1 MTPTSFVINL
11 KQITETWEV
20 NRSADIRS
28 WQNWYR
34 MKKKIIVPSVLGILV
49 LIFIVSKI
57 IGGGKIVLDWESSN
71 SSPTLP
77 DTVCLNVYVENSGS
91 MNGYMCN
98 GSNLKDAV
106 YDYVS
111 DLKKNTTTCDLFY
124 INSQIIPCKES
135 LDNYIKNLTP
145 SSFAKAGG
153 NLKDTDL
160 RSIFKLIMN
169 KHETNTVSVFVS
181 DCILDIPQS
190 ATDFFGNCQVSI
202 KNTFNEAIAKY
213 PDLGVEI
220 VKLQSKF
227 DGYWFCGK
235 NKQLLNGVKRPY
247 YIWVIGD
254 KNILAM
260 LNEKVPVA
268 KIIGGIDDYCAY
280 ATSQPISFNIDQKKF
295 AVNHANKINV
305 EVLVDLRPS
314 LQEESLLE
322 NIYQYTPENPVQTKV
337 VSVRPISKSGSKYS
351 HVIKL
356 ELSSPQTL
364 KTTSFTLNYPEMA
377 QWVRLSNDSTGN
389 YNNSIDK
396 TTGIQYLIQGVADAY
411 RDHLNFG
418 TITFNLKNK

>member
-1 MTPTSFVINL
+1 
-11 KQITETWEV
+11 
-20 NRSADIRS
+20 
-28 WQNWYR
+28 

-49 LIFIVSKI
+49 LIFIVSQI
-57 IGGGKIVLDWESSN
+57 IGGGKIVLDWEN
-71 SSPTLP
+71 SYSTPTLP
-77 DTVCLNVYVENSGS
+77 DTICLNVYVENSGS

-124 INSQIIPCKES
+124 INSQIIPCKVS
-135 LDNYIKNLTP
+135 LDDYIKNLTP

-169 KHETNTVSVFVS
+169 NHKANSVSVFVS
-181 DCILDIPQS
+181 DCILDIPES

-202 KNTFNEAIAKY
+202 KNTFNEAIAKH

-220 VKLQSKF
+220 LKLQSKF

-235 NKQLLNGVKRPY
+235 NKQILNGVKRPY

-280 ATSQPISFNIDQKKF
+280 STSQPILFDIEKKRYS
-295 AVNHANKINV
+295 VNHSDKIDV
-305 EVLVDLRPS
+305 AVLADLRTC
-314 LQEESLLE
+314 LQDESLLE
-322 NIYQYTPENPVQTKV
+322 NIYQYSPENPLLTKV
-337 VSVRPISKSGSKYS
+337 TSVRAISKHNSRYS
-351 HVIKL
+351 HVINL

-364 KTTSFTLNYPEMA
+364 KVASISLNYPKMA
-377 QWVRLSNDSTGN
+377 QWVILSNDSTGI
-389 YNNSIDK
+389 YENSVDK

-411 RDHLNFG
+411 RDHVNFG
-418 TITFNLKNK
+418 TIAFNLKNK

>member
-1 MTPTSFVINL
+1 
-11 KQITETWEV
+11 
-20 NRSADIRS
+20 
-28 WQNWYR
+28 

-49 LIFIVSKI
+49 LVFIVSQI
-57 IGGGKIVLDWESSN
+57 IGGGKIVLDWEN
-71 SSPTLP
+71 SYSTPTFP
-77 DTVCLNVYVENSGS
+77 DSVCLNVYVENSGS
-91 MNGYMCN
+91 MNGYMCD

-111 DLKKNTTTCDLFY
+111 DLKKNTTTCNLFY
-124 INSQIIPCKES
+124 INSQIIQCKES

-169 KHETNTVSVFVS
+169 KHEVNTVSVFVS

-190 ATDFFGNCQVSI
+190 ATDFFGNCQVSV

-220 VKLQSKF
+220 VKLKSKF
-227 DGYWFCGK
+227 DGYWYCGK
-235 NKQLLNGVKRPY
+235 NKQKLDGVKRPY

-280 ATSQPISFNIDQKKF
+280 STSQSIAFDIDKKRY
-295 AVNHANKINV
+295 AINHSDKINV
-305 EVLVDLRPS
+305 AVLADLRTS

-322 NIYQYTPENPVQTKV
+322 NTYQYSPENPLQTKV
-337 VSVRPISKSGSKYS
+337 VSVIPVSKSGSSYS
-351 HVIKL
+351 HVINL

-364 KTTSFTLNYPEMA
+364 KAVSFTLNYPGMA
-377 QWVRLSNDSTGN
+377 QWVKLSNDSTGI
-389 YNNSIDK
+389 YENSIDK

-411 RDHLNFG
+411 REHLIFG
-418 TITFNLKNK
+418 TIAFNLKNK

>member
-1 MTPTSFVINL
+1 
-11 KQITETWEV
+11 
-20 NRSADIRS
+20 
-28 WQNWYR
+28 
-34 MKKKIIVPSVLGILV
+34 MKKKIIVPSVLGIFV

-57 IGGGKIVLDWESSN
+57 IGCGGKIVLDWENSN
-71 SSPTLP
+71 STPTLP
-77 DTVCLNVYVENSGS
+77 DTICLNVYVENSGS
-91 MNGYMCN
+91 MNGYMCD

-111 DLKKNTTTCDLFY
+111 DLKNNATTCNLFY
-124 INSQIIPCKES
+124 INSQVIPCNVS

-160 RSIFKLIMN
+160 RSIFKLIMS
-169 KHETNTVSVFVS
+169 KHETNAVSVFIS

-190 ATDFFGNCQVSI
+190 ATDFFGNCQVSV

-213 PDLGVEI
+213 PNLGVEI
-220 VKLQSKF
+220 LKLQSKF
-227 DGYWFCGK
+227 NGYWYCGN
-235 NKQLLNGVKRPY
+235 NKQMLNGVKRPY

-280 ATSQPISFNIDQKKF
+280 STSQSIAFDIDKKRY
-295 AVNHANKINV
+295 AVNHSGKIDV
-305 EVLVDLRPS
+305 AVLADLRPS
-314 LQEESLLE
+314 LQEKSLLE
-322 NIYQYTPENPVQTKV
+322 NIYQYSPENPVLTKV
-337 VSVRPISKSGSKYS
+337 TSIKTISKPDSRYS
-351 HVIKL
+351 HVINL
-356 ELSSPQTL
+356 EISSPQTL
-364 KTTSFTLNYPEMA
+364 KTASISLNYPEMA
-377 QWVRLSNDSTGN
+377 QWVKLSNDSTGI
-389 YNNSIDK
+389 YESSVDK

-418 TITFNLKNK
+418 TISFNLKNK

>member
-1 MTPTSFVINL
+1 
-11 KQITETWEV
+11 
-20 NRSADIRS
+20 
-28 WQNWYR
+28 

-49 LIFIVSKI
+49 LIFIVSRI
-57 IGGGKIVLDWESSN
+57 IGGGKILLELDSPYST
-71 SSPTLP
+71 PTLP
-77 DTVCLNVYVENSGS
+77 DTVCLNVYLENSGS

-111 DLKKNTTTCDLFY
+111 DLKKNTTTCNLFY
-124 INSQIIPCKES
+124 INSQIIPCKVS
-135 LDNYIKNLTP
+135 LDDYIKNLTP
-145 SSFAKAGG
+145 LSFVKAGG

-169 KHETNTVSVFVS
+169 KHEENSVSVFVS
-181 DCILDIPQS
+181 DCILDIPES

-220 VKLQSKF
+220 LKLQSKF
-227 DGYWFCGK
+227 DGCWFCGK
-235 NKQLLNGVKRPY
+235 NKKMLNGVKRPY

-260 LNEKVPVA
+260 LNEKVPVT

-280 ATSQPISFNIDQKKF
+280 STSQPIPFDIDKNRRRF
-295 AVNHANKINV
+295 VINHSDKINV
-305 EVLVDLRPS
+305 EVLADLRPS
-314 LQEESLLE
+314 LQEESLLK

-337 VSVRPISKSGSKYS
+337 LSIRSISKPDSRFS
-351 HVIKL
+351 HVINL

-364 KTTSFTLNYPEMA
+364 KTASILLTYPEMA
-377 QWVRLSNDSTGN
+377 QWVKLSNDSTGI

-418 TITFNLKNK
+418 TISFKLKNK

>member
-1 MTPTSFVINL
+1 
-11 KQITETWEV
+11 
-20 NRSADIRS
+20 
-28 WQNWYR
+28 
-34 MKKKIIVPSVLGILV
+34 
-49 LIFIVSKI
+49 
-57 IGGGKIVLDWESSN
+57 
-71 SSPTLP
+71 
-77 DTVCLNVYVENSGS
+77 
-91 MNGYMCN
+91 MCN

-111 DLKKNTTTCDLFY
+111 DLKKNTTTCYLFY
-124 INSQIIPCKES
+124 INSQVIPCNVS
-135 LDNYIKNLTP
+135 LDDYIKDLTP

-160 RSIFKLIMN
+160 RNIFKLIMN
-169 KHETNTVSVFVS
+169 KHKANSVSLFVS
-181 DCILDIPQS
+181 DCILDIPES
-190 ATDFFGNCQVSI
+190 ATDFFGNCQVSV

-220 VKLQSKF
+220 MKLQSKF
-227 DGYWFCGK
+227 DGYWYCGK
-235 NKQLLNGVKRPY
+235 NKQMLNGVKRPY

-280 ATSQPISFNIDQKKF
+280 STSQSILFDIDNKRF
-295 AVNHANKINV
+295 AVNHSDKNNV
-305 EVLVDLRPS
+305 EVLADLRPS

-322 NIYQYTPENPVQTKV
+322 NIYQYSTENPVLTKV
-337 VSVRPISKSGSKYS
+337 TSVRAISKPDSRYS
-351 HVIKL
+351 HVINL

-364 KTTSFTLNYPEMA
+364 KTVSVSLNYPEMA
-377 QWVRLSNDSTGN
+377 QWVKLANDSTGI
-389 YNNSIDK
+389 YANSIDK

-418 TITFNLKNK
+418 TRVSNLMYPLCNK

>member
-1 MTPTSFVINL
+1 
-11 KQITETWEV
+11 
-20 NRSADIRS
+20 
-28 WQNWYR
+28 
-34 MKKKIIVPSVLGILV
+34 MKKKIIVPSVLGV
-49 LIFIVSKI
+49 LILIYI
-57 IGGGKIVLDWESSN
+57 IIPPKGKIVLDWESSY
-71 SSPTLP
+71 STPSLP
-77 DTVCLNVYVENSGS
+77 DSVSLNVYVENSGS

-111 DLKKNTTTCDLFY
+111 DLKKNTTTCNLFY
-124 INSQIIPCKES
+124 INSQIIPCKVS
-135 LDNYIKNLTP
+135 LDDYIKNLTP

-169 KHETNTVSVFVS
+169 KHEANIVSVFVS

-227 DGYWFCGK
+227 DGYWYCGK
-235 NKQLLNGVKRPY
+235 NKQMLNDAKRPY
-247 YIWVIGD
+247 YIWIIGD

-280 ATSQPISFNIDQKKF
+280 STSQPISFNIDQKKF
-295 AVNHANKINV
+295 AVNHANKIDV
-305 EVLVDLRPS
+305 EVLADLRTS

-351 HVIKL
+351 HVINL

-364 KTTSFTLNYPEMA
+364 KTASFTLTYPEMA
-377 QWVRLSNDSTGN
+377 QWVKLSNDSTGI

-411 RDHLNFG
+411 RDHLHFG
-418 TITFNLKNK
+418 TIAFNLKNK

>member
-1 MTPTSFVINL
+1 
-11 KQITETWEV
+11 
-20 NRSADIRS
+20 
-28 WQNWYR
+28 

-49 LIFIVSKI
+49 LLFIVSRI
-57 IGGGKIVLDWESSN
+57 IGGGKIVLDWEN
-71 SSPTLP
+71 SYSVPTLP
-77 DTVCLNVYVENSGS
+77 DTICLSVYVENSGS

-111 DLKKNTTTCDLFY
+111 DLKKNTTICDLFY
-124 INSQIIPCKES
+124 INSQIIPCKVS
-135 LDNYIKNLTP
+135 LDDYIKNLTP

-169 KHETNTVSVFVS
+169 RHEANTVSVFVS
-181 DCILDIPQS
+181 DCILDIPES
-190 ATDFFGNCQVSI
+190 ATDFFGNCQVSV
-202 KNTFNEAIAKY
+202 KNTFNEAIAKC

-227 DGYWFCGK
+227 DGYWYCGK
-235 NKQLLNGVKRPY
+235 NKQKLDGVKRPY

-268 KIIGGIDDYCAY
+268 KIIGGIDNYCAY
-280 ATSQPISFNIDQKKF
+280 STSQPIAFDIEKKRF
-295 AVNHANKINV
+295 AVNHSDKIDV
-305 EVLVDLRPS
+305 AVLADLRPS

-322 NIYQYTPENPVQTKV
+322 NAYQYTPENPLQTNV
-337 VSVRPISKSGSKYS
+337 VSIRQISKSGSNYS
-351 HVIKL
+351 HVINL

-364 KTTSFTLNYPEMA
+364 KTASFTLNYPEMA
-377 QWVRLSNDSTGN
+377 QWVKLSNDSTGI
-389 YNNSIDK
+389 YENSIDK

>member
-1 MTPTSFVINL
+1 
-11 KQITETWEV
+11 
-20 NRSADIRS
+20 
-28 WQNWYR
+28 
-34 MKKKIIVPSVLGILV
+34 MKKKIIVPSVLGV
-49 LIFIVSKI
+49 LILIYILIPPK
-57 IGGGKIVLDWESSN
+57 GKIVLDWDDSYSA
-71 SSPTLP
+71 PTIP

-111 DLKKNTTTCDLFY
+111 DLKNEKGTTCNLFY

-135 LDNYIKNLTP
+135 LDDYIKNLTP

-153 NLKDTDL
+153 NLKNTDL
-160 RSIFKLIMN
+160 RNIFKLIMN
-169 KHETNTVSVFVS
+169 NHKANTVSVFVS

-190 ATDFFGNCQVSI
+190 ATGFFGNCQVSV

-213 PDLGVEI
+213 PSLGVEI

-235 NKQLLNGVKRPY
+235 NKQMLNGVKRPY
-247 YIWVIGD
+247 YIWIIGD

-280 ATSQPISFNIDQKKF
+280 STSQPILFDINQKKY

-305 EVLVDLRPS
+305 EVLADLRPA
-314 LQEESLLE
+314 LQEKSLLE
-322 NIYQYTPENPVQTKV
+322 NIYQYTPENPIQTKV
-337 VSVRPISKSGSKYS
+337 LSIRPISKQGSKYS
-351 HVIKL
+351 HVINL

-364 KTTSFTLNYPEMA
+364 KTVSVSLNYPEIA
-377 QWVRLSNDSTGN
+377 QWVKLSNDSTGI
-389 YNNSIDK
+389 YGNSIDK

-418 TITFNLKNK
+418 TIAFNLKNK

>member
-1 MTPTSFVINL
+1 
-11 KQITETWEV
+11 
-20 NRSADIRS
+20 
-28 WQNWYR
+28 

-49 LIFIVSKI
+49 LIFIVSQI
-57 IGGGKIVLDWESSN
+57 IGGGKIVLDWESSY
-71 SSPTLP
+71 STSTLP
-77 DTVCLNVYVENSGS
+77 DSVCLNVYVENSGS
-91 MNGYMCN
+91 MNGYMCD

-111 DLKKNTTTCDLFY
+111 DLKKNATTCKLFY
-124 INSQIIPCKES
+124 INSQVIPCDVS
-135 LDNYIKNLTP
+135 LDDYIKDLTP
-145 SSFAKAGG
+145 SSFTKAGG

-160 RSIFKLIMN
+160 RNIFKLIMN
-169 KHETNTVSVFVS
+169 KHKANAVSVFVS

-190 ATDFFGNCQVSI
+190 ATDFFGNCQVSV

-220 VKLQSKF
+220 MKLQSKF
-227 DGYWFCGK
+227 DGYWYCGK
-235 NKQLLNGVKRPY
+235 NKQMLNGVKRPY

-280 ATSQPISFNIDQKKF
+280 STSQSILFDIDNKRF
-295 AVNHANKINV
+295 AVNHSDKINV
-305 EVLVDLRPS
+305 EVLADLRPS

-322 NIYQYTPENPVQTKV
+322 NIYQYSTENPVLTKV
-337 VSVRPISKSGSKYS
+337 TSVRAISKPDSRYS
-351 HVIKL
+351 HVINL

-364 KTTSFTLNYPEMA
+364 KTVSVSLNYPEMA
-377 QWVRLSNDSTGN
+377 QWVKLANDSTGI
-389 YNNSIDK
+389 YANSIDK

-418 TITFNLKNK
+418 TIAFNLKNK

>member
-1 MTPTSFVINL
+1 
-11 KQITETWEV
+11 
-20 NRSADIRS
+20 
-28 WQNWYR
+28 
-34 MKKKIIVPSVLGILV
+34 MKKKIIVPSVLGV
-49 LIFIVSKI
+49 LILIYI
-57 IGGGKIVLDWESSN
+57 IIPPKGKIVLDWESSY
-71 SSPTLP
+71 STPSLP
-77 DTVCLNVYVENSGS
+77 DSVSLNVYVENSGS

-111 DLKKNTTTCDLFY
+111 DLKKNTTTCNLFY
-124 INSQIIPCKES
+124 INSQIIPCKVS
-135 LDNYIKNLTP
+135 LDDYIKNLTP

-169 KHETNTVSVFVS
+169 KHEANIVSVFVS

-227 DGYWFCGK
+227 DGYWYCGK
-235 NKQLLNGVKRPY
+235 NKQMLNDAKRPY
-247 YIWVIGD
+247 YIWIIGE

-280 ATSQPISFNIDQKKF
+280 STSQPISFNIDQKKF

-305 EVLVDLRPS
+305 EVLADLRTS

-337 VSVRPISKSGSKYS
+337 VAVRPISKSGSKYS
-351 HVIKL
+351 HVINL

-364 KTTSFTLNYPEMA
+364 KTASFTLTYPEMA
-377 QWVRLSNDSTGN
+377 QWVKLSNDSTGI

-411 RDHLNFG
+411 RDHLHFG
-418 TITFNLKNK
+418 TIAFNLKNK

>member
-1 MTPTSFVINL
+1 
-11 KQITETWEV
+11 
-20 NRSADIRS
+20 
-28 WQNWYR
+28 
-34 MKKKIIVPSVLGILV
+34 MKKKIIVPSVLGV
-49 LIFIVSKI
+49 LILIYI
-57 IGGGKIVLDWESSN
+57 IIPPKGKIVLDWESSY
-71 SSPTLP
+71 STPSLP
-77 DTVCLNVYVENSGS
+77 DSVSLNVYVENSGS

-111 DLKKNTTTCDLFY
+111 DLKKNTTTCNLFY
-124 INSQIIPCKES
+124 INSQIIPCKVS
-135 LDNYIKNLTP
+135 LDDYIKNLTP
-145 SSFAKAGG
+145 LSFAKAGG

-169 KHETNTVSVFVS
+169 KHEANIVSVFVS

-227 DGYWFCGK
+227 DGYWYCGK
-235 NKQLLNGVKRPY
+235 NKQMLNDAKRPY
-247 YIWVIGD
+247 YIWIIGD
-254 KNILAM
+254 KNILSM

-280 ATSQPISFNIDQKKF
+280 STSQPISFNIDQKKF

-305 EVLVDLRPS
+305 EVLADLRTS

-351 HVIKL
+351 HVINL

-364 KTTSFTLNYPEMA
+364 KTASFTLTYPEMA
-377 QWVRLSNDSTGN
+377 QWVKLSNDSTGI

>member
-1 MTPTSFVINL
+1 
-11 KQITETWEV
+11 
-20 NRSADIRS
+20 
-28 WQNWYR
+28 
-34 MKKKIIVPSVLGILV
+34 
-49 LIFIVSKI
+49 
-57 IGGGKIVLDWESSN
+57 
-71 SSPTLP
+71 
-77 DTVCLNVYVENSGS
+77 
-91 MNGYMCN
+91 
-98 GSNLKDAV
+98 
-106 YDYVS
+106 
-111 DLKKNTTTCDLFY
+111 
-124 INSQIIPCKES
+124 
-135 LDNYIKNLTP
+135 
-145 SSFAKAGG
+145 
-153 NLKDTDL
+153 
-160 RSIFKLIMN
+160 
-169 KHETNTVSVFVS
+169 VFVS

-227 DGYWFCGK
+227 DGYWYCGK
-235 NKQLLNGVKRPY
+235 NKQMLNDAKRPY
-247 YIWVIGD
+247 YIWIIGD

-280 ATSQPISFNIDQKKF
+280 STSQPISFNIDQKKF

-305 EVLVDLRPS
+305 EVLADLRPS

-351 HVIKL
+351 HVINL

-364 KTTSFTLNYPEMA
+364 KTASFTLTYPEMA
-377 QWVRLSNDSTGN
+377 QWVKLSNDSTGI

-411 RDHLNFG
+411 RDHLHFG
-418 TITFNLKNK
+418 TIAFNLKNK

>member
-1 MTPTSFVINL
+1 M
-11 KQITETWEV
+11 
-20 NRSADIRS
+20 
-28 WQNWYR
+28 
-34 MKKKIIVPSVLGILV
+34 
-49 LIFIVSKI
+49 
-57 IGGGKIVLDWESSN
+57 GGGKIVLDWENSY
-71 SSPTLP
+71 SSPILP
-77 DTVCLNVYVENSGS
+77 DTICLNVYVENSGS

-124 INSQIIPCKES
+124 INSQIIPCEVS
-135 LDNYIKNLTP
+135 LDDYIKNLTP

-169 KHETNTVSVFVS
+169 KHDANTVSVFVS
-181 DCILDIPQS
+181 DCILDIPES
-190 ATDFFGNCQVSI
+190 ATNFFGNCQVSV

-220 VKLQSKF
+220 IKLQSKF
-227 DGYWFCGK
+227 DGWWFCGK
-235 NKQLLNGVKRPY
+235 NKQMLNSVKRPY
-247 YIWVIGD
+247 YIWLIGD

-260 LNEKVPVA
+260 LNEKVPVTR
-268 KIIGGIDDYCAY
+268 IIGGIDDYCAY
-280 ATSQPISFNIDQKKF
+280 STSQPISFDIDNKRF
-295 AVNHANKINV
+295 AVNHSDKINV
-305 EVLVDLRPS
+305 EVLADLRPS

-322 NIYQYTPENPVQTKV
+322 NIYQYSTENPLQTKV
-337 VSVRPISKSGSKYS
+337 LSVRSISKTDSRYS
-351 HVIKL
+351 HVINL

-364 KTTSFTLNYPEMA
+364 KIASITLSYPEMA
-377 QWVRLSNDSTGN
+377 QWVKLSNDSTGI
-389 YNNSIDK
+389 YDNSIDK

>member
-1 MTPTSFVINL
+1 M
-11 KQITETWEV
+11 
-20 NRSADIRS
+20 
-28 WQNWYR
+28 
-34 MKKKIIVPSVLGILV
+34 
-49 LIFIVSKI
+49 
-57 IGGGKIVLDWESSN
+57 
-71 SSPTLP
+71 
-77 DTVCLNVYVENSGS
+77 
-91 MNGYMCN
+91 
-98 GSNLKDAV
+98 
-106 YDYVS
+106 
-111 DLKKNTTTCDLFY
+111 
-124 INSQIIPCKES
+124 
-135 LDNYIKNLTP
+135 
-145 SSFAKAGG
+145 
-153 NLKDTDL
+153 
-160 RSIFKLIMN
+160 
-169 KHETNTVSVFVS
+169 H
-181 DCILDIPQS
+181 
-190 ATDFFGNCQVSI
+190 
-202 KNTFNEAIAKY
+202 
-213 PDLGVEI
+213 
-220 VKLQSKF
+220 
-227 DGYWFCGK
+227 
-235 NKQLLNGVKRPY
+235 
-247 YIWVIGD
+247 
-254 KNILAM
+254 
-260 LNEKVPVA
+260 
-268 KIIGGIDDYCAY
+268 DYCAY

>member
-1 MTPTSFVINL
+1 M
-11 KQITETWEV
+11 
-20 NRSADIRS
+20 
-28 WQNWYR
+28 
-34 MKKKIIVPSVLGILV
+34 
-49 LIFIVSKI
+49 
-57 IGGGKIVLDWESSN
+57 GGGKIVLDWESSY

-77 DTVCLNVYVENSGS
+77 DTICLNVYVENSGS

-124 INSQIIPCKES
+124 INSQIIPCEES

-160 RSIFKLIMN
+160 RSIFKLIMD
-169 KHETNTVSVFVS
+169 KHEANTVSVFVS

-190 ATDFFGNCQVSI
+190 ATDFFGNCQVSV
-202 KNTFNEAIAKY
+202 KNTFNEAIAKH

-220 VKLQSKF
+220 IKLQSKF
-227 DGYWFCGK
+227 DGYWYCGK
-235 NKQLLNGVKRPY
+235 SKQKLDGVKRPY

-280 ATSQPISFNIDQKKF
+280 STSQPIPFDIAQKRYV
-295 AVNHANKINV
+295 VNHSDKINV
-305 EVLVDLRPS
+305 EVLADLRTS

-322 NIYQYTPENPVQTKV
+322 SIYQYIPENPLQTKV
-337 VSVRPISKSGSKYS
+337 VSVSPISKSGSNYS
-351 HVIKL
+351 HVINL
-356 ELSSPQTL
+356 ELSSPQTI
-364 KTTSFTLNYPEMA
+364 KTASISLNYPEMA
-377 QWVRLSNDSTGN
+377 QWVKLSNDSTGI
-389 YNNSIDK
+389 YANSIDK
-396 TTGIQYLIQGVADAY
+396 TTGIQYLIQSIADAY

-418 TITFNLKNK
+418 TIAFNLKNK